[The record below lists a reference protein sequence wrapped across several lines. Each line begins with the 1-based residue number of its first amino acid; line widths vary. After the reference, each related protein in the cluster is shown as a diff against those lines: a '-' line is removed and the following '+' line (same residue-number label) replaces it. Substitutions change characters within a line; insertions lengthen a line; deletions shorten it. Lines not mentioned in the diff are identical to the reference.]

1 MGLEGGETKR
11 EKTVPKNVI
20 KVILQCEL
28 HITFCLELLLAGM
41 ALKLNCAADSSL
53 VLPTRSWAGIAL
65 DLGKRNVWMEEGIQ
79 LERRAL

>member
-1 MGLEGGETKR
+1 
-11 EKTVPKNVI
+11 
-20 KVILQCEL
+20 
-28 HITFCLELLLAGM
+28 M